1 MKAYIR
7 QLKGITL
14 NAKADSNHWLTMDGG
29 EDFGGSKAG
38 SGPMEMVLMALGG
51 CSSMDIIPILKK
63 KRVPIEGYEVYLDA
77 ERATDHPK
85 VFTNIKIEFV
95 FYGKGIEPKDIE
107 RAIELS
113 TSKYC
118 SVYAMLSKSVNI
130 THTFRIEEKL
140 PD

>member
-1 MKAYIR
+1 MKAYIK
-7 QLKGITL
+7 QLRGITL
-14 NAKADSNHWLTMDGG
+14 AAKADSNHWLTMDGG

-63 KRVPIEGYEVYLDA
+63 KKVPLEGYEVFLDA
-77 ERATDHPK
+77 ERAHDHPK
-85 VFTNIKIEFV
+85 VFTKIKIEFV
-95 FYGKGIEPKDIE
+95 FYGKGINHRDVE

-118 SVYAMLSKSVNI
+118 SVYAMLGKSVEI
-130 THTFRIEEKL
+130 KYTFRIEEKI
-140 PD
+140 PE